1 MCINTQYNF
10 YDKNHYFGF
19 PCHFQVSILQFCTP
33 DNQKL
38 IFSQCHHYQT
48 ICNSLYT
55 FNTFIYIVTFIIS
68 CNIFTKNKEL
78 RILQNSV
85 LHFLNSVYTH
95 ISPKVYHFY
104 HTCVYARVCE
114 REGYKIPRIKKPT
127 HLSKR
132 WLKYVI
138 TVGCLGAT
146 LKLRLNFPSENF
158 LKSQD
163 KKKSIQSSID
173 VSVLLFSF
181 STMTQSIMNSIPS
194 SQTVNTEYYLEVSH
208 CLWEK
213 KGQNW
218 RTYNSLIF
226 PACTSLVIGMF
237 LTKNNII
244 VIPQLPYSPDMAP
257 CDFWQK

>member
-1 MCINTQYNF
+1 MQSCLLYTSVPSLSDY
-10 YDKNHYFGF
+10 
-19 PCHFQVSILQFCTP
+19 LQF
-33 DNQKL
+33 
-38 IFSQCHHYQT
+38 SV
-48 ICNSLYT
+48 YT
-55 FNTFIYIVTFIIS
+55 VSYTHLDVY
-68 CNIFTKNKEL
+68 K
-78 RILQNSV
+78 RQV

-163 KKKSIQSSID
+163 KKKAYQVQSMSVFFCFLLVQWHSLLWILYHQARHSIRSIT
-173 VSVLLFSF
+173 LKFH
-181 STMTQSIMNSIPS
+181 IA
-194 SQTVNTEYYLEVSH
+194 
-208 CLWEK
+208 CEK
-213 KGQNW
+213 KKV
-218 RTYNSLIF
+218 RTGGHTILWF
-226 PACTSLVIGMF
+226 F
-237 LTKNNII
+237 
-244 VIPQLPYSPDMAP
+244 QLALH
-257 CDFWQK
+257 